1 MQRNNKKGLFN
12 NSFNLPKMKNI
23 FKQAYVKTTGYSYT
37 HMGRL
42 FLRLFV
48 GLMLMQFGLRQWMG
62 FEYYSEIFPNVLGL
76 DPSAG
81 LTVMIVIEMVCSLFI
96 MAGFCTRLM
105 VLPPFVAMIF
115 CEIYLLGRAHEASYL
130 ISWSNPVY
138 LPVMFMGIFFFI
150 LLVGPG
156 KISVDYFLSLH
167 FIHSDNESESEL
179 EEV

>member
-1 MQRNNKKGLFN
+1 
-12 NSFNLPKMKNI
+12 MKNI
-23 FKQAYVKTTGYSYT
+23 FKQAYVRTTGYSYT
-37 HMGRL
+37 NMGRL

-48 GLMLMQFGLRQWMG
+48 GVMLMQFGLRQWIG
-62 FEYYSEIFPNVLGL
+62 FESHSAAFPSVLGME
-76 DPSAG
+76 PSTS
-81 LTVMIVIEMVCSLFI
+81 LIVMIAIEMVSSVFI

-115 CEIYLLGRAHEASYL
+115 CEYYLLSQTHVATYL

-138 LPVMFMGIFFFI
+138 LPIMFMGIFFFI

-167 FIHSDNESESEL
+167 FIHTDDESESEL